1 VSRTHKASN
10 VTTLSDLGITRD
22 QSAKWQKLAEVPQP
36 RFEAAL
42 AGEAKPTTT
51 GIIAKEKSITT
62 A

>member
-1 VSRTHKASN
+1 
-10 VTTLSDLGITRD
+10 VTEITKG